1 METGGRET
9 PGGEDRPDTEVD
21 NDANRE
27 RVRVKQQISYHK
39 TESFAN
45 DLEHQY
51 CCHRNVFCRSVPD
64 EFLEYEFPWYRQL
77 LLIGVV
83 LFYFIDVGLDVFVA
97 STYMESY
104 LSGRDPHGLS
114 YFIATVFFIVLPNFL
129 IQLVSWFLYFW
140 SYYLCNNEGPL
151 MLRKRFLNIHRHR
164 NASSNTYMVALACH
178 DQSCKSPKESVVPRA
193 KNKKQRSDSRSSQ
206 APMISPQ
213 PTNPSPVETQPP
225 VSDAVISPVSTS
237 THVEDSPSH
246 TIENHEEPETEEP
259 PSSPFAEIC
268 EGSRRV
274 RFDNGQSTVYG
285 KESVDFGPKFYP
297 LDYSRKKEFA
307 VISFFHF
314 VVLGF
319 PLRVCRLL
327 WFASRDPFTYFRYR
341 DVSFIRLMEAFLE
354 AAPQAILQ
362 LYLMQIQEETVLFYK
377 IITPLSIF
385 SSVVTLSFAVADF
398 ASAGKDILAYVPIYV
413 HSKIRPITQDD
424 LYRER
429 MTWTAYFVYIF
440 WQFFFISARVLA
452 ISFFAAEYGAYVFVI
467 LGTHYAIM
475 VYWMYHQT
483 GNIFLLSDNKGCRF
497 QCGFFKRYLME
508 FIAAGFNI
516 FFYFSILDNEDEEE
530 ARGQALQHTVA
541 YLILMFVENFIM
553 TILWYIA
560 VDFNFWYAHPGLVV
574 VVAFYICAIVFMV
587 VYFWVLSPKKMA
599 LEKKI
604 CDEFGC
610 CQHLHR
616 SNANRVKRFTS
627 TLNWFFNH
635 DEIIM
640 QVRRK
645 RTVMY

>member
-1 METGGRET
+1 M
-9 PGGEDRPDTEVD
+9 DD
-21 NDANRE
+21 DANRPRE
-27 RVRVKQQISYHK
+27 RGYMKQISYRK

-51 CCHRNVFCRSVPD
+51 CCHRNVFCRSVPG

-114 YFIATVFFIVLPNFL
+114 YFIATVFFIALPNFL
-129 IQLVSWFLYFW
+129 IQVVSWFLYFW

-164 NASSNTYMVALACH
+164 NTSSNAYMVALACH
-178 DQSCKSPKESVVPRA
+178 DQSCKSPKERVVPMP

-206 APMISPQ
+206 APIISPSD
-213 PTNPSPVETQPP
+213 TVSSPVETQPP
-225 VSDAVISPVSTS
+225 ASDVVISPLPTS
-237 THVEDSPSH
+237 THAEGM
-246 TIENHEEPETEEP
+246 ENQEEPGIEGRP
-259 PSSPFAEIC
+259 DSPFAEIC
-268 EGSRRV
+268 KGNNSV
-274 RFDNGQSTVYG
+274 RFKNIQAAVDG
-285 KESVDFGPKFYP
+285 KEYVDFGPKFYP

-307 VISFFHF
+307 VISFFHCI
-314 VVLGF
+314 VLGF

-362 LYLMQIQEETVLFYK
+362 LYLMQIQEETILFYK
-377 IITPLSIF
+377 IITPLSII

-413 HSKIRPITQDD
+413 HSKIRPITQGD
-424 LYRER
+424 LNRER

-440 WQFFFISARVLA
+440 WQFFFISSRVLA

-483 GNIFLLSDNKGCRF
+483 GNIFLLSDNKGCQV

-516 FFYFSILDNEDEEE
+516 FFYFSILDNEDEKET
-530 ARGQALQHTVA
+530 RGQALQHTVA

-560 VDFNFWYAHPGLVV
+560 VDLNFWYAHPGLVV
-574 VVAFYICAIVFMV
+574 VVAFYICAIIFMV

-610 CQHLHR
+610 CQHRHR

-635 DEIIM
+635 DEIIK
-640 QVRRK
+640 QVQRK
-645 RTVMY
+645 